1 MDWISEKI
9 AAWNPMTK
17 LKQGVNWLASFIP
30 SVGQAATNATQPLT
44 AAPASS
50 AVPRANGNTQ
60 NNNATVA
67 VTINNPTGSAEEIAK
82 KTAEAVERNM
92 KRAMKEAVEQGD
104 SYVMY

>member
-1 MDWISEKI
+1 MKGIRKGLNW
-9 AAWNPMTK
+9 AAS
-17 LKQGVNWLASFIP
+17 LIP
-30 SVGQAATNATQPLT
+30 GLGQATNNAAQPLT

-50 AVPRANGNTQ
+50 AVSRAAGGTQ

-104 SYVMY
+104 SYVMF